1 MKEILEGKYNKWMI
15 FAVTSMANLVV
26 SFSINSLNLA
36 LPTLTKEFGVNQSN
50 VSWLALVYSL
60 IPCCTLLIFGRTA
73 ELHGYKRQFKIGFLF
88 FGLVCVVA
96 PLLSVNLEMLI
107 FFRCMQGLG
116 YSIMVS
122 ITQAIVSRTF
132 DLEERGKALGVSSI
146 FISVGLAAGP
156 TIGGFLLTHFS
167 WHAIFYF
174 NVPFCLLGFIS
185 TCFVMPSDNTNVSKN
200 RSMDWFGAA
209 LFSMSIGAF
218 SIGVNFINKWGW
230 KSTYF
235 IGCMLL
241 SIFVLYIFVIR
252 EKHIESP
259 LMSLQLFKNKT
270 FSMANVI
277 CLLSYLVQQLI
288 IYLVPFYLIDILL
301 LPSDQSGLVMLAWPI
316 MMMIMSPIGGSMT
329 DKHGTRL
336 PSAIGLI
343 CICISCL
350 LMSCLKDSS
359 SYIVVIV
366 TLIAMG
372 AGNGLS
378 VSSINTAI
386 LNSAP
391 RNKAGVASG
400 MLATMRNLGQTLG
413 TAFSSVMLT
422 SRQLFYNRNTNLS
435 VNDIYIL
442 AQRDIYYFGI
452 LVLVVALIIVF
463 LLPHSIIL
471 NKIENVTHRESIK
484 SQSNK

>member
-1 MKEILEGKYNKWMI
+1 
-15 FAVTSMANLVV
+15 
-26 SFSINSLNLA
+26 
-36 LPTLTKEFGVNQSN
+36 
-50 VSWLALVYSL
+50 
-60 IPCCTLLIFGRTA
+60 
-73 ELHGYKRQFKIGFLF
+73 
-88 FGLVCVVA
+88 
-96 PLLSVNLEMLI
+96 
-107 FFRCMQGLG
+107 
-116 YSIMVS
+116 
-122 ITQAIVSRTF
+122 
-132 DLEERGKALGVSSI
+132 
-146 FISVGLAAGP
+146 
-156 TIGGFLLTHFS
+156 
-167 WHAIFYF
+167 
-174 NVPFCLLGFIS
+174 
-185 TCFVMPSDNTNVSKN
+185 
-200 RSMDWFGAA
+200 
-209 LFSMSIGAF
+209 
-218 SIGVNFINKWGW
+218 
-230 KSTYF
+230 
-235 IGCMLL
+235 MLL
-241 SIFVLYIFVIR
+241 SIFILYIFVIR

-316 MMMIMSPIGGSMT
+316 MMMIMSPVGGSMT

-463 LLPHSIIL
+463 LLPHPIIL